1 MARLLQDIDLNEIIE
16 NLRYLIDNDQMNFAL
31 PVIADLHPADIAEI
45 MAHLDGDERRALF
58 HIIPSEKASEVLVEL
73 DENVKEDVLEKLDN
87 VQIAEMVNEMDSD
100 DAADI
105 ISELPPEQASEILE
119 KVEDESSEEIQELLT
134 YPEDTAGGIMAK
146 EFIAVHANSTVQM
159 AIEEIRKRHQDV
171 ENLYYCFVI
180 DDFGHLLGSVSLRG
194 LIISEA
200 DILVR
205 DIMDPEILSIT
216 VDMDQEEVARMFK
229 KYDLMVAPV
238 INKRRKLVGR
248 ITIDDVVDV
257 IDEEIDEDL
266 GLIAGTGEEEVL
278 EDSVMQ
284 ISRARLPWLLL
295 SFFGEIISAI
305 ILSSFSATMEKII
318 ISAFFIPIVMVMG
331 GSTGQQSSII
341 VVRGLVTGEIGLGDT
356 ARRLKR
362 EFLVALMNGTV
373 LAILI
378 FSLIALWSRDYIF
391 GAMLGSTLII
401 IVINAAIFGAV
412 IPLFFK
418 KIKVDPALATGPF
431 VATFND
437 VVGLTIY
444 FGLLTLG
451 FHFFL

>member
-1 MARLLQDIDLNEIIE
+1 M
-16 NLRYLIDNDQMNFAL
+16 
-31 PVIADLHPADIAEI
+31 
-45 MAHLDGDERRALF
+45 
-58 HIIPSEKASEVLVEL
+58 
-73 DENVKEDVLEKLDN
+73 
-87 VQIAEMVNEMDSD
+87 
-100 DAADI
+100 
-105 ISELPPEQASEILE
+105 
-119 KVEDESSEEIQELLT
+119 
-134 YPEDTAGGIMAK
+134 
-146 EFIAVHANSTVQM
+146 
-159 AIEEIRKRHQDV
+159 
-171 ENLYYCFVI
+171 
-180 DDFGHLLGSVSLRG
+180 
-194 LIISEA
+194 
-200 DILVR
+200 
-205 DIMDPEILSIT
+205 
-216 VDMDQEEVARMFK
+216 
-229 KYDLMVAPV
+229 
-238 INKRRKLVGR
+238 
-248 ITIDDVVDV
+248 VDV

-278 EDSVMQ
+278 ENSVMQ

-318 ISAFFIPIVMVMG
+318 ISAFFIPIVMAMG

-378 FSLIALWSRDYIF
+378 FSLISLWSGDYIF

-401 IVINAAIFGAV
+401 IVINAATFGAV
-412 IPLFFK
+412 IPLLFK
-418 KIKVDPALATGPF
+418 KLKVDPALATGPF

-437 VVGLTIY
+437 VVGLSIY
-444 FGLLTLG
+444 FGLLTIG

>member
-1 MARLLQDIDLNEIIE
+1 
-16 NLRYLIDNDQMNFAL
+16 
-31 PVIADLHPADIAEI
+31 
-45 MAHLDGDERRALF
+45 
-58 HIIPSEKASEVLVEL
+58 
-73 DENVKEDVLEKLDN
+73 
-87 VQIAEMVNEMDSD
+87 
-100 DAADI
+100 
-105 ISELPPEQASEILE
+105 
-119 KVEDESSEEIQELLT
+119 
-134 YPEDTAGGIMAK
+134 MAK

-318 ISAFFIPIVMVMG
+318 ISAFFIPIVMAMG